1 MVKIAT
7 GYRIAQGYLEV
18 VADHSKADKQ
28 MLQFFRST
36 DGRLRDM
43 RGRFASEGN
52 LAGLGFRRELAKA
65 LGMDDLGIGNFL
77 GRFATL
83 MGRGMLSAGKL
94 AGKAFLGG
102 LAGVLVVGLA
112 NTAVQGASSFLGQ
125 FLAAAVH
132 VGGALAALAPA
143 GILTLVT
150 SLVALKIAFSGVGE
164 ALQAG
169 WSGDAAAF
177 AEATKNMGVAT
188 RVFLQDLIKLKP
200 ALDNVKKTI
209 QGEFFGPLLGTIKPL
224 ATIYLPLIQEQ
235 FGFINHSLGTAAASL
250 LVWLNTPA
258 AFNLIANLLGNI
270 ALTVENAAPAFAQL
284 AQTFLVIARVGSDF
298 LPGAAEGFA
307 NLVNRFSEFINAAE
321 RSGALTAFIQT
332 GLDMLKAFGATLKD
346 IGGIFH
352 AIFSAAPEGT
362 QGLLGV
368 VGNVLHMLNEFLNSA
383 TGQAGL
389 AAIFEALATI
399 TGVANT
405 LLDRAGPGLIAFI
418 KALGDGLVLLLPA
431 AGPVGDALGRIFQ
444 ALAPLLPALGALL
457 TTLLVPLADL
467 LGFAAVA
474 MEPFIMLLSDLAQQ
488 ILPMLLPLFATLNQA
503 LPIGA
508 QFFADLYMAL
518 EPLIPLLVEL
528 AHEFI
533 EQLLPVLPMLVKE
546 SEPLRKA
553 ILDLVNQL
561 VPLAIELMPAL
572 MAEIPAIVRLFVL
585 FVQVLGFVVSAAA
598 RVVNIITRAVAAY
611 RALLHAGVELINNI
625 KQLPGAIQNVFSSA
639 GQWLVDAGRR
649 IIQGLISG
657 IKGMVPSLRGMLD
670 WVTDML
676 PDWKGPE
683 DKDRRILRPAGQAVM
698 GGFMTGI
705 EQRLPDLRDLLSGVT
720 ATIPQVV
727 ESKPVTTGGTG
738 GDRGSGDDFGPYV
751 IQIGDKT
758 FAAFVIDA
766 VTGAPKQVADAL
778 AEGDRRRGFL
788 NTGRVTSG
796 RAS

>member
-1 MVKIAT
+1 MAA

-18 VADHSKADKQ
+18 VADHSKADRQ
-28 MLQFFRST
+28 MAQFFRTT

-77 GRFATL
+77 GRFTAL

-94 AGKAFLGG
+94 AGKAFVGG
-102 LAGVLVVGLA
+102 LAGALLVGLG
-112 NTAVQGASSFLGQ
+112 NTAVQGASAFLGQ

-143 GILTLVT
+143 GILTLVS

-177 AEATKNMGVAT
+177 AEATKNMAVST

-200 ALDNVKKTI
+200 ALTEVKRTI
-209 QGEFFGPLLGTIKPL
+209 QGNFFGPLLGTITPL
-224 ATIYLPLIQEQ
+224 ATIYLPLVQEQ
-235 FGFINHSLGTAAASL
+235 FGRITAAFGQSAASL
-250 LVWLNTPA
+250 LVWMDTPA
-258 AFNLIANLLGNI
+258 AFNIISNLLSNI
-270 ALTVENAAPAFAQL
+270 ASTVETFAPALAQL

-298 LPGAAEGFA
+298 LPGAAAGFA
-307 NLVNRFSEFINAAE
+307 DLVTRFSEFINTAE

-332 GLDMLKAFGATLKD
+332 GLDMLKAFGGALKD

-368 VGNVLHMLNEFLNSA
+368 IGNVLSMLNTFLNSA
-383 TGQAGL
+383 SGQAGL
-389 AAIFEALATI
+389 TAIFEALSTI

-405 LLDRAGPGLIAFI
+405 LLERAGPGLVTFI
-418 KALGDGLVLLLPA
+418 KALGEGLALLLPA
-431 AGPVGDALGRIFQ
+431 AGPVGDALGRIFE

-467 LGFAAVA
+467 LGFMAVA
-474 MEPFIMLLSDLAQQ
+474 IEPFIGLLSDLAVQ

-508 QFFADLYMAL
+508 QFFNEIAAAL
-518 EPLIPLLVEL
+518 APLVPLLVEL
-528 AHEFI
+528 GREFV
-533 EQLLPVLPMLVKE
+533 EQLLPVLPMLVQE

-553 ILDLVNQL
+553 ILDLVKQL
-561 VPLAIELMPAL
+561 VPLVIDLMPAL
-572 MAEIPAIVRLFVL
+572 MAEIPALVRLFVL

-598 RVVNIITRAVAAY
+598 RVVSIIARAVAAY
-611 RALLHAGVELINNI
+611 RALMHAGAELIANI
-625 KQLPGAIQNVFSSA
+625 RQLPGAIQNVFSSA
-639 GQWLVDAGRR
+639 GQWLVDAGRN
-649 IIQGLISG
+649 IIRGLINGVESMFG
-657 IKGMVPSLRGMLD
+657 ALRNKLSSL
-670 WVTDML
+670 TSML

-698 GGFMTGI
+698 GGFMAGI
-705 EQRLPDLRDLLSGVT
+705 QQRLPDLRDLLSGVT
-720 ATIPQVV
+720 ATIPQMA
-727 ESKPVTTGGTG
+727 EPKPVATGETAGAGRG
-738 GDRGSGDDFGPYV
+738 GGDFGPYI
-751 IQIGDKT
+751 IQIGDRT
-758 FAAFVIDA
+758 LATLVIDA
-766 VTGAPKQVADAL
+766 ISGAPKEVAAATD
-778 AEGDRRRGFL
+778 EGRRQRTRL
-788 NTGRVTSG
+788 NTGRPRT
-796 RAS
+796 